1 MREIFE
7 ARRSETMT
15 HGITPAC
22 AGKTKRTQYH
32 AQSTRDHPRMCGKNL
47 QTLRPMHLMPG
58 SPPHVRE
65 KLATSLRGVPG
76 SGITPACAGKTA
88 GSLEFLCPL
97 GDHPRMCGKNCKY
110 LKAKELMF
118 GITPACAGKT
128 LSRQM
133 KSAIRRDHPRMCG
146 KNCWQFRIPL
156 PLGGSPPHVREKL

>member
-1 MREIFE
+1 
-7 ARRSETMT
+7 MT

-76 SGITPACAGKTA
+76 SGITPACAGKTFKI
-88 GSLEFLCPL
+88 GDSMPR
-97 GDHPRMCGKNCKY
+97 GWDHPRMCGKNSISSNEVSHTPGSPPHVREKRNRKY
-110 LKAKELMF
+110 CLNLCS

-128 LSRQM
+128 LQRYPHGQDF
-133 KSAIRRDHPRMCG
+133 RDHPRMCG
-146 KNCWQFRIPL
+146 KN
-156 PLGGSPPHVREKL
+156 S